1 MSGMNL
7 KDRLQI
13 INSWD
18 ARLDILQEEK
28 KMSRRA
34 FCAKHRIHSSALSRY
49 VNLVVMPD
57 NTTVEKI
64 EKCLKKEGV

>member
-7 KDRLQI
+7 KDRLRI
-13 INSWD
+13 ISAWD
-18 ARLDILQEEK
+18 ARLDILQKEK

-34 FCAKHRIHSSALSRY
+34 FCAKYKIHSSALSRY

-57 NTTVEKI
+57 NLTVEKI
-64 EKCLKKEGV
+64 EKSLKKEGV